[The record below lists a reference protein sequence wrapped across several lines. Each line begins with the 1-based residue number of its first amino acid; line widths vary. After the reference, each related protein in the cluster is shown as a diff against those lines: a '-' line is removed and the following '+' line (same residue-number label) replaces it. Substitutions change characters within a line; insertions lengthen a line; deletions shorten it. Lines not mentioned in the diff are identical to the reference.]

1 MWQRP
6 WVALAAFASAII
18 TVAIETVIPLFTR
31 DAVDVAT
38 GETTSS
44 LATELIPGAAPI
56 TAIIITLL
64 ACAAVRFVFQGGRR
78 LSAGFLA
85 HDTQH
90 RMRVA
95 VLDALQNLDG
105 RKQDSIRTGQVVS
118 RTISDLTMVQ
128 ALLAMFPMAFG
139 NLAKLFFTLAVMLV
153 ISPLLTVIALVSVP
167 VLVWITAHSRSAVF
181 AATWSAQQKAADLAE
196 HVEETV
202 TGVRVVKA
210 FAGEER
216 ETDELERRG
225 KELYA
230 HRMRN
235 AFVSARYMPALE
247 QVPQI
252 ALILN
257 IVLGGFMAMSGSIT
271 IGTFV
276 AFTTYLSALTML
288 TRSLANMVL
297 RLSMGL
303 ASIDRIYEVI
313 DLVPDL
319 DEPAQPVDIPAGPL
333 GLRAEHVT
341 FSNPDRE
348 VLSGFSLD
356 VKPGETVALVGP
368 PGAGKTMFVQ
378 LASKFYAPASGA
390 LQLTYPRAD
399 GTGQLDTLDFSS
411 VHSKALRNR
420 VTTVFDDPFL
430 YSASIRQNIAMG
442 GDYSDEEVED
452 AARAAQAHEFIM
464 ELENGYDEVVGERG
478 LTLSGGQR
486 QRIALARA
494 LLSRP
499 SILLLDDATSAID
512 ASTEEDIYSA
522 LKDLG
527 DVTIIA
533 VAHRSSTIDLAN
545 RVALVEDGAVT
556 AIGTPSEMA
565 RHPRYA
571 ELMDQENAPEPE
583 SEGDPLCVDCDDSDM
598 PTLEELWPS
607 DDVPAS
613 PVGGE
618 ASSNG
623 SGGRSARTRSSSS
636 GMNAMRRGG
645 GMRMGGPGGAMAALA
660 PASPELLA
668 QVDALPPAKE
678 DPKVDSAEARK
689 EQDGLQLKPLFRSA
703 RWLII
708 GVIFLLLVSVAAD
721 LIFPHLVRV
730 AIDGGIV
737 AQDASRLYAIA
748 VVGLVVI
755 AVAWAA
761 GYFRQILTART
772 GERMLYTLRLRSYAH
787 LQRLSMDFF
796 ERTQSGKIMTR
807 MTTDIDALSSFLQ
820 TGLAQGVV
828 ALTTLVGIIAMLVAT
843 DASLSLVMV
852 VVIPI
857 IVLATLV
864 FRSVSARLY
873 GVARNQISEV
883 NAQFQES
890 INGLRTAQMHRMEE
904 YSLDTFTAA
913 SRAYRQTRIKAQFA
927 VATYFPGIAFV
938 YEATQ
943 AAVLFFGAHAV
954 LTGRLTAGVLVAFL
968 MYMGLLFG
976 PIQEL
981 SMLFDGYQ
989 QAKVSFG
996 RIREL
1001 LSTKPTVEDNGTRSS
1016 AEVTQAAT
1024 GALELDDVDFGY
1036 SSSTSLVAEN
1046 LTVRIEPGTTVAVV
1060 GTTGAGK
1067 STMVKLLVRF
1077 YDPVAG
1083 TVSAGGT
1090 DIQEFPLRTW
1100 RSNIGFV
1107 PQEAHLFSG
1116 TIADNIAYGK
1126 PDATREEITATARR
1140 VGALT
1145 AIASIPGGFTH
1156 EIGERGLG
1164 LSSGQ
1169 RQLIALARAE
1179 MLKPPIML
1187 LDEATATLDPATEA
1201 AFLQAS
1207 DRVTRGRTSIVVAHR
1222 LATAEHANRILVV
1235 DKGAIVEDGTHED
1248 LVAAGGLYARMWQA
1262 QTHDAEP
1269 SAS

>member
-6 WVALAAFASAII
+6 VVAFLAFASAVV
-18 TVAIETVIPLFTR
+18 TVAIETIIPLFTR

-38 GETTSS
+38 GQKTSA
-44 LATELIPGAAPI
+44 LATDLLPSLRPI
-56 TAIIITLL
+56 TAIIVLLL
-64 ACAAVRFVFQGGRR
+64 ACAAVRFFFQGGRR
-78 LSAGFLA
+78 LAAGFLA

-95 VLDALQNLDG
+95 VLDTLQQLDG

-139 NLAKLFFTLAVMLV
+139 NVAKLIFTLIVMMF
-153 ISPLLTVIALVSVP
+153 ISPLLTVVALVSVP
-167 VLVWITAHSRSAVF
+167 ILVWITAHSRSAVF

-252 ALILN
+252 ALIFN
-257 IVLGGFMAMSGSIT
+257 VVLGGFMAMTGSIT

-313 DLVPDL
+313 DLAPEMSEPE
-319 DEPAQPVDIPAGPL
+319 EPAEIPQGPL
-333 GLRAEHVT
+333 GIRATDVE
-341 FSNPDRE
+341 FSNPDND
-348 VLSGFSLD
+348 VLNGFSLD
-356 VKPGETVALVGP
+356 VRPGETVALVGP

-378 LASKFYAPASGA
+378 LASKFYEPKNGSLSLTVADSDHVSAGRTDA
-390 LQLTYPRAD
+390 LT
-399 GTGQLDTLDFSS
+399 TLPYDSI
-411 VHSKALRNR
+411 HSRDLREKL
-420 VTTVFDDPFL
+420 TTVFDDPFL
-430 YSASIRQNIAMG
+430 YSATIRQNIAMG
-442 GDYSDEEVED
+442 GDYSDEEIEA
-452 AARAAQAHEFIM
+452 AARAAQAHDFIM
-464 ELENGYDEVVGERG
+464 KLDDGYDEVVGERG

-486 QRIALARA
+486 QRVALARA
-494 LLSRP
+494 LLSHP

-522 LKDLG
+522 LEKMG

-533 VAHRSSTIDLAN
+533 VAHRTSTIQLAD
-545 RVALVEDGAVT
+545 RVVLVEGGRVT
-556 AIGTPSEMA
+556 AIGTPEEMA

-571 ELMDQENAPEPE
+571 ELMDQGFAEIEAPA
-583 SEGDPLCVDCDDSDM
+583 DNPLCVDCDDSDM
-598 PTLEELWPS
+598 PTMEDLWPES
-607 DDVPAS
+607 SPAS
-613 PVGGE
+613 EGADGGF
-618 ASSNG
+618 SS
-623 SGGRSARTRSSSS
+623 RTAGALS

-645 GMRMGGPGGAMAALA
+645 GMRMGAGGGMAALA
-660 PASPELLA
+660 PPSKKLLDDVA
-668 QVDALPPAKE
+668 ALPPAKE
-678 DPKVDSAEARK
+678 DPKVDSAAARR
-689 EQDGLQLKPLFRSA
+689 EQDGFRLVPLFASA

-708 GVIFLLLVSVAAD
+708 AVIALLLVSVAAD
-721 LIFPHLVRV
+721 LVFPHLVRV
-730 AIDGGIV
+730 AIDDGIV
-737 AQDASRLYAIA
+737 GNNATRLCAVAGAGLVIIAIA
-748 VVGLVVI
+748 WV
-755 AVAWAA
+755 A
-761 GYFRQILTART
+761 GYLRQILTART
-772 GERMLYTLRLRSYAH
+772 GERLLYTLRLRSYAH

-796 ERTQSGKIMTR
+796 ERTLSGKIMTR

-820 TGLAQGVV
+820 TGLAQGIV
-828 ALTTLVGIIAMLVAT
+828 AIATLFGIIGMLVAT
-843 DASLSLVMV
+843 DPSLSLVMV

-857 IVLATLV
+857 IVIATLV
-864 FRSVSARLY
+864 FRAVSSRLY
-873 GVARNQISEV
+873 GVARSQISEV
-883 NAQFQES
+883 NAEFQES
-890 INGLRTAQMHRMEE
+890 INGLRTAQVHRMED
-904 YSLDTFTAA
+904 YTLNSFTAA
-913 SRAYRQTRIKAQFA
+913 SRQYRQTRIKAQFA
-927 VATYFPGIAFV
+927 VATYFPGIGFI

-943 AAVLFFGAHAV
+943 AAVLFFGAQAV
-954 LTGRLTAGVLVAFL
+954 LSGRLTAGVLVAFL

-996 RIREL
+996 RIHEL
-1001 LSTKPTVEDNGTRSS
+1001 LTTKPTVRDTGTLSVE
-1016 AEVTQAAT
+1016 EVSQASH
-1024 GALELDDVDFGY
+1024 GAIELHDVDFGY
-1036 SSSTSLVAEN
+1036 SETSHLVAED
-1046 LTVRIEPGTTVAVV
+1046 LSVRIAPGTTVAVV
-1060 GTTGAGK
+1060 GSTGAGK
-1067 STMVKLLVRF
+1067 STLVKLLVRF

-1083 TVSAGGT
+1083 TVTAGGT
-1090 DIQEFPLRTW
+1090 DIQDFPLRVW
-1100 RSNIGFV
+1100 RKHIGFV

-1116 TIADNIAYGK
+1116 TIAENIAYGK
-1126 PDATREEITATARR
+1126 PDATREEITDTARR

-1145 AIASIPGGFTH
+1145 AIAAIPGGFTH
-1156 EIGERGLG
+1156 HIGERGLG

-1179 MLKPPIML
+1179 MLRPQIML

-1201 AFLQAS
+1201 AFLEAS

-1222 LATAEHANRILVV
+1222 LATAEHADRILVV
-1235 DKGAIVEDGTHED
+1235 DNGVIVEDGTHEE
-1248 LVAAGGLYARMWQA
+1248 LLRHGGEYARMWKA
-1262 QTHDAEP
+1262 QTHITV
-1269 SAS
+1269 